1 VSCLPVL
8 VLAMRLYRLRSVARC
23 CCHFRGSLC
32 GMGDQ
37 LADIC
42 DSAALTWQLHRA
54 RLEKVPLWCAEDP
67 VLAGLGGLRE
77 LAAANGTAHG
87 QVFLVRGDGH
97 VVAEVNA
104 FFTSRRMRN
113 CSALTQVKYGRGL
126 CVWLGYLDAAGRG
139 WAEAGEDDVDGFKFW
154 RMTDAANPSRVAGST
169 LLGDLGAVSAFY
181 SWAGQRYGVASP
193 VARRQLSRPRR
204 EGMSE
209 GFAAAPHVVRDR
221 DVKWLDPGGYA
232 CWRDTGLRG
241 LDRDGREARVW
252 RGRNSQRDCAFTDGL
267 YGTGL
272 RLSEWASVL
281 LCELPPDDPSRGYY
295 TCTLAEGCAKG
306 RRGRRYWMPRTVLAD
321 VLAYRDGERA
331 AAVRRAQR
339 AGRYEQLAGTRELTR
354 VLGGRRVEVTGPDG
368 AVSRMPLD
376 ALGEEQRLLLFTR
389 SEAGLVP
396 AALWLNEDG
405 MPRHAHGWQHTFGT
419 ANERVA
425 RAGLDGVAAS
435 AHMLRHSFALRWFSV
450 GRLLYER
457 RFAHLDGEEL
467 RDFRAQFGD
476 TWYLVKTLLGH
487 ADVATTMNVYLE
499 PFRDLDVALL
509 IEHAHGVPMAELMAA
524 MFASHSQVITAPAP
538 EVPA

>member
-1 VSCLPVL
+1 V
-8 VLAMRLYRLRSVARC
+8 Y
-23 CCHFRGSLC
+23 
-32 GMGDQ
+32 
-37 LADIC
+37 
-42 DSAALTWQLHRA
+42 
-54 RLEKVPLWCAEDP
+54 
-67 VLAGLGGLRE
+67 
-77 LAAANGTAHG
+77 
-87 QVFLVRGDGH
+87 LVRGDGH

-104 FFTSRRMRN
+104 FFASRRMRN

-139 WAEAGEDDVDGFKFW
+139 WAESGEDDVDGFKFW

-181 SWAGQRYGVASP
+181 SWAGRRYGVASP

-204 EGMSE
+204 EGVSE

-232 CWRDTGLRG
+232 CWRDTGLRS

-272 RLSEWASVL
+272 RLSERASVL
-281 LCELPPDDPSRGYY
+281 LCELPPDGPSRGYY

-306 RRGRRYWMPRTVLAD
+306 GRGRRYWMPRAVLAD

-339 AGRYEQLAGTRELTR
+339 AGRYEQLAGTRELAR
-354 VLGGRRVEVTGPDG
+354 VLGGRRVEVTGPGG
-368 AVSRMPLD
+368 AVSRLPLD
-376 ALGEEQRLLLFTR
+376 ALGEEQRLLLFSR

-419 ANERVA
+419 ANQRVA
-425 RAGLDGVAAS
+425 RAGLDGLAAS

-487 ADVATTMNVYLE
+487 ADVATTMNVY
-499 PFRDLDVALL
+499 RYRA
-509 IEHAHGVPMAELMAA
+509 VPGPGRGAA
-524 MFASHSQVITAPAP
+524 DRAWRTACRWLS
-538 EVPA
+538 

>member
-1 VSCLPVL
+1 
-8 VLAMRLYRLRSVARC
+8 
-23 CCHFRGSLC
+23 
-32 GMGDQ
+32 MGDP
-37 LADIC
+37 LADIHES
-42 DSAALTWQLHRA
+42 DTLTWHLHRA
-54 RLEKVPLWCAEDP
+54 RLEQVPSWCAGDP

-77 LAAANGTAHG
+77 LAAANGTMHG
-87 QVFLVRGDGH
+87 QVFLVRSDGH
-97 VVAEVNA
+97 VVPEVNS
-104 FFTSRRMRN
+104 FFASRRMRN

-126 CVWLGYLDAAGRG
+126 CVWLGYLDAARRG
-139 WAEAGEDDVDGFKFW
+139 WADACEDDVDGFKFW

-169 LLGDLGAVSAFY
+169 MLGDLGAVSAFY
-181 SWAGQRYGVASP
+181 SWAGRRRYGVASP

-204 EGMSE
+204 EGVSE

-232 CWRDTGLRG
+232 CWRDVGLRG

-272 RLSEWASVL
+272 RLSEWAGVL
-281 LCELPPDDPSRGYY
+281 VCELPPDDPSRGYC
-295 TCTLAEGCAKG
+295 TCTLADGCAKG
-306 RRGRRYWMPRTVLAD
+306 GRGRRYWMPRTVLAD

-339 AGRYEQLAGTRELTR
+339 AGRYEQLAGMRVLTR
-354 VLGGRRVEVTGPDG
+354 VLGHRRVEVTGPDG
-368 AVSRMPLD
+368 VVSRLPLD
-376 ALGEEQRLLLFTR
+376 VLGEEQRLLLFTR
-389 SEAGLVP
+389 GEAGLVP

-405 MPRHAHGWQHTFGT
+405 MPRRAHSWQHTFGT
-419 ANERVA
+419 ANQRVA
-425 RAGLDGVAAS
+425 RAGLDGVAAT

-524 MFASHSQVITAPAP
+524 MFAAHPQVVTGPAL
-538 EVPA
+538 EQPA

>member
-1 VSCLPVL
+1 V
-8 VLAMRLYRLRSVARC
+8 
-23 CCHFRGSLC
+23 
-32 GMGDQ
+32 GDR

-42 DSAALTWQLHRA
+42 DSAALTWQLHHA
-54 RLEKVPLWCAEDP
+54 RLEKVPSWCAEDP

-104 FFTSRRMRN
+104 FFASRRMRN

-139 WAEAGEDDVDGFKFW
+139 WAESGEVDVDGFKFW

-181 SWAGQRYGVASP
+181 SWAGRRYGVASP

-204 EGMSE
+204 EGVSE

-354 VLGGRRVEVTGPDG
+354 VLGGRRIEVTGPDG
-368 AVSRMPLD
+368 VVSRLPLD
-376 ALGEEQRLLLFTR
+376 ALGEEQRLLLFSR

-405 MPRHAHGWQHTFGT
+405 MPRRAHGWQHTFDT
-419 ANERVA
+419 ANQRVA
-425 RAGLDGVAAS
+425 RAGLDGVATS

-450 GRLLYER
+450 GRLMYER

-509 IEHAHGVPMAELMAA
+509 IEHAHGAPMAELMAA
-524 MFASHSQVITAPAP
+524 MFAGHSQVITAPAP

>member
-1 VSCLPVL
+1 VL
-8 VLAMRLYRLRSVARC
+8 
-23 CCHFRGSLC
+23 
-32 GMGDQ
+32 
-37 LADIC
+37 
-42 DSAALTWQLHRA
+42 T
-54 RLEKVPLWCAEDP
+54 
-67 VLAGLGGLRE
+67 GLGGLRE
-77 LAAANGTAHG
+77 LAAGSGTVHG
-87 QVFLVRGDGH
+87 QVFLVRSDGH
-97 VVAEVNA
+97 VVPEVNA
-104 FFTSRRMRN
+104 FLASRRMRN
-113 CSALTQVKYGRGL
+113 CSPLTQVKYGRGL

-139 WAEAGEDDVDGFKFW
+139 WADAGEDDVDGFKFW

-169 LLGDLGAVSAFY
+169 MLGDLGAVSAFY
-181 SWAGQRYGVASP
+181 AWAGRRYGLASP

-204 EGMSE
+204 ESVSE

-281 LCELPPDDPSRGYY
+281 VCELPPDDPSRGYC
-295 TCTLAEGCAKG
+295 TCTLADACAKG
-306 RRGRRYWMPRTVLAD
+306 GRGRRYWMPRTVLAD
-321 VLAYRDGERA
+321 VLAYHDGERA

-339 AGRYEQLAGTRELTR
+339 AGRYEQLAGMRVLTR
-354 VLGGRRVEVTGPDG
+354 VLGRRRVEVAGPDG
-368 AVSRMPLD
+368 SVSRLPLD
-376 ALGEEQRLLLFTR
+376 GLGGEQRLLLFTQG
-389 SEAGLVP
+389 ETGLVP
-396 AALWLNEDG
+396 ASLWLNEDG
-405 MPRHAHGWQHTFGT
+405 MPRRAHGWQHTFDT
-419 ANERVA
+419 ANQRVG
-425 RAGLDGVAAS
+425 RAGLGGVAAT

-509 IEHAHGVPMAELMAA
+509 IEHAHGAPMAELMVA
-524 MFASHSQVITAPAP
+524 MFADHPQVITATVPGQPA
-538 EVPA
+538 

>member
-1 VSCLPVL
+1 
-8 VLAMRLYRLRSVARC
+8 
-23 CCHFRGSLC
+23 
-32 GMGDQ
+32 
-37 LADIC
+37 
-42 DSAALTWQLHRA
+42 
-54 RLEKVPLWCAEDP
+54 
-67 VLAGLGGLRE
+67 
-77 LAAANGTAHG
+77 
-87 QVFLVRGDGH
+87 
-97 VVAEVNA
+97 
-104 FFTSRRMRN
+104 
-113 CSALTQVKYGRGL
+113 
-126 CVWLGYLDAAGRG
+126 
-139 WAEAGEDDVDGFKFW
+139 
-154 RMTDAANPSRVAGST
+154 
-169 LLGDLGAVSAFY
+169 
-181 SWAGQRYGVASP
+181 
-193 VARRQLSRPRR
+193 
-204 EGMSE
+204 
-209 GFAAAPHVVRDR
+209 
-221 DVKWLDPGGYA
+221 
-232 CWRDTGLRG
+232 
-241 LDRDGREARVW
+241 
-252 RGRNSQRDCAFTDGL
+252 
-267 YGTGL
+267 
-272 RLSEWASVL
+272 
-281 LCELPPDDPSRGYY
+281 
-295 TCTLAEGCAKG
+295 
-306 RRGRRYWMPRTVLAD
+306 MPRTVLAD

-339 AGRYEQLAGTRELTR
+339 AGRYEQLAGTRELAR

-368 AVSRMPLD
+368 AVSRLPLD

-538 EVPA
+538 EVPS